1 MQISRCVDDGWLDRQ
16 TGQIKKSVVGQ
27 IYILMTRLLGHK
39 IIKHQTDAEIGKQ
52 LVQWTSIHTDHSRR
66 VQTFNNLAI
75 WLCILQ
81 LVTMRLL
88 TLYIGTHYSQLWNI
102 YTNSVYSLNVDNT
115 CLLFIDCCCL
125 NPDTPAPLTLPSRA
139 IEIRNGDGS
148 TDWSRRSSPSPVII
162 KPIRPKPKGKP
173 AATQAQPSW
182 GFRKPPSVPTLSSD
196 KVRDS
201 GGSKCWCCINFTVLS
216 LDVDLV
222 LQLSFHYPKQLHT
235 TASIIFF
242 RCVLLPCF

>member
-1 MQISRCVDDGWLDRQ
+1 MQKQVNSQLNGHPYIQIAQGEFRPSIVQLDI
-16 TGQIKKSVVGQ
+16 T
-27 IYILMTRLLGHK
+27 
-39 IIKHQTDAEIGKQ
+39 
-52 LVQWTSIHTDHSRR
+52 
-66 VQTFNNLAI
+66 I

-102 YTNSVYSLNVDNT
+102 YTNSVYSMYVDNT

-201 GGSKCWCCINFTVLS
+201 GGSKCRCCINFTVLS
-216 LDVDLV
+216 LDVDLFYSSVFTIVNSCTQPPV
-222 LQLSFHYPKQLHT
+222 LYFCVVYYYLIFDNLYPTTIHQLFVF
-235 TASIIFF
+235 IFQF
-242 RCVLLPCF
+242 PETFVVF